1 MEALIAAVAST
12 AKLINFSDYNSSI
25 YDTDRIFSTS
35 VCQYVYSPVTYD
47 FHFEVLK
54 VSTGKWTLG

>member
-1 MEALIAAVAST
+1 MEALIAAVASS
-12 AKLINFSDYNSSI
+12 AKLTVSDYNSSI